1 VPKFSA
7 GLADKDRRRYIK
19 ANNPLLY
26 QNIPIKLSF
35 EQDRPV
41 IKLKQKI
48 MIKGKIHRKY
58 EKAKTPYHRLM
69 KSKEVLDKTKK
80 QLKQIYDSA
89 NPAELKREIDKMTWQ
104 LYKIHQDKQNKQNRI
119 KNLQRS
125 NQKA

>member
-1 VPKFSA
+1 M
-7 GLADKDRRRYIK
+7 
-19 ANNPLLY
+19 
-26 QNIPIKLSF
+26 
-35 EQDRPV
+35 E
-41 IKLKQKI
+41 
-48 MIKGKIHRKY
+48 
-58 EKAKTPYHRLM
+58 
-69 KSKEVLDKTKK
+69 SKEVLDKTKK